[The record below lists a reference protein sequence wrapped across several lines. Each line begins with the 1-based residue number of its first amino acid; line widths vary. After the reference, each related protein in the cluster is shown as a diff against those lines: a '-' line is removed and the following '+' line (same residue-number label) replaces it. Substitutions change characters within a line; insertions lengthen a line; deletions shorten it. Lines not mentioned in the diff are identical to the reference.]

1 MGLSIRTLGELTV
14 TRDSETLPLP
24 ASKKT
29 RALLAYLALTG
40 RPHRRDRLCEV
51 LWELPDDPR
60 AALRWS
66 LTKLRPLVNDGAAA
80 RLVADRE
87 RVALQTAGLDID
99 LRALEA
105 RLEQEPG
112 VDEPRLDEPDLDE
125 LVAIAEQLAE
135 PLLDGLDLPNQELFQ
150 HWLVAEREETA
161 RLRIRVLERLARH
174 PDLTAD
180 RALKWSRSWLE
191 ADPFNSHAGAHVIAQ
206 LKQVGRDAEAE
217 ALARELADRFR
228 HAGIDW
234 PPRPQARAAA
244 SSDRA
249 AVRVAPPV
257 RKLLARQKIQFC
269 TTADDVRIAYASVG
283 EGTPLVKAANWLS
296 HLELDW
302 DAPIWSPLFRELA
315 RDHLFVRYDERGNG
329 LSDWDVDEISFDVF
343 VADLETV
350 TNALGLKRFALL
362 GISQGGAVSIEYA
375 VRYPER
381 VSHLIL
387 FGAYPAGW
395 RINATP
401 EVTKEREAVIAL
413 TETGWGQDN
422 PAYRQIFSST
432 FMPSATIEELN
443 WFNEFQRCTTSPEN
457 AARFLSA
464 FGDIDVRQQLA
475 KVTVPTLVIHSL
487 LDRRIP
493 VATGRDIAAAIP
505 HAEFLGLESDG
516 HLLLGREQ
524 ASQTFVD
531 AVRQFL
537 AGPWR

>member
-1 MGLSIRTLGELTV
+1 VGLSIRTLGELAV
-14 TRDSETLPLP
+14 TRDGETLPLP

-66 LTKLRPLVNDGAAA
+66 LNKLRPLVNDGAGE

-87 RVALQTAGLDID
+87 RVGLQTAGLDID

-112 VDEPRLDEPDLDE
+112 VDELS
-125 LVAIAEQLAE
+125 AMAEQLAE
-135 PLLDGLDLPNQELFQ
+135 PLLDGLDLPNQQLFQ
-150 HWLVAEREETA
+150 RWLAAEREETA
-161 RLRIRVLERLARH
+161 GLRNRVLERLAQH
-174 PDLTAD
+174 PDLTSS
-180 RALKWSRSWLE
+180 RALKWSKTWLE
-191 ADPFNSHAGAHVIAQ
+191 ADPFNPHAGTQLLAQ
-206 LKQVGRDAEAE
+206 LKHVNRDAEAE
-217 ALARELADRFR
+217 ALARELTGRFR

-234 PPRPQARAAA
+234 RQQRQPQPRAA
-244 SSDRA
+244 SPSDPPA
-249 AVRVAPPV
+249 ARVAPPV
-257 RKLLARQKIQFC
+257 RQLLARQRIQFC

-283 EGTPLVKAANWLS
+283 EGPPLVKAANWLS

-315 RDHLFVRYDERGNG
+315 RDRFFVRYDERGNG

-387 FGAYPAGW
+387 FGAYAAGW

-443 WFNEFQRCTTSPEN
+443 WFNEFQRRTTSPEN

-464 FGDIDVRQQLA
+464 FGDIDVRHQLA

-487 LDRRIP
+487 RDRRIP
-493 VATGRDIAAAIP
+493 VGTGRDIAAAIP

-524 ASQTFVD
+524 ASQVFVE

-537 AGPWR
+537 MGPRR

>member
-1 MGLSIRTLGELTV
+1 LGELTV
-14 TRDSETLPLP
+14 ERDGETLALP

-66 LTKLRPLVNDGAAA
+66 LTKLRPLVDDDAEK

-87 RVALQTAGLDID
+87 RVGLQTAGVDVD

-105 RLEQEPG
+105 RLEQEHGPREPG
-112 VDEPRLDEPDLDE
+112 FDE
-125 LVAIAEQLAE
+125 LAAMAEQLAE

-150 HWLVAEREETA
+150 RWLVAEREETA
-161 RLRIRVLERLARH
+161 DLRTRVLERLARH
-174 PDLTAD
+174 PSLTAD
-180 RALKWSRSWLE
+180 RALKWSRDWLV
-191 ADPFNSHAGAHVIAQ
+191 AAPFNPHAGAHLLGR
-206 LKQVGRDAEAE
+206 LKQLGRDAEAE
-217 ALARELADRFR
+217 ALDRELSHRFR
-228 HAGIDW
+228 HAGIEW
-234 PPRPQARAAA
+234 PPRPRVRAAG
-244 SSDRA
+244 STGPA
-249 AVRVAPPV
+249 AVRAAPAV
-257 RKLLARQKIQFC
+257 RQLLARQKIQFC
-269 TTADDVRIAYASVG
+269 TSADQVRIAYASVG
-283 EGTPLVKAANWLS
+283 EGPPLVKAANWLN

-343 VADLETV
+343 VDDLETV
-350 TNALGLKRFALL
+350 TDALGLERFALL
-362 GISQGGAVSIEYA
+362 GISQGASVSIEYA
-375 VRYPER
+375 VRHPER

-387 FGAYPAGW
+387 FGGYAAGW
-395 RINATP
+395 RIDATP

-443 WFNEFQRCTTSPEN
+443 WFNEFQRRTTSPGN
-457 AARFLSA
+457 AARFVSA
-464 FGDIDVRQQLA
+464 FGDIDVRHRLA
-475 KVTVPTLVIHSL
+475 KVTAPTLVIHSL

-505 HAEFLGLESDG
+505 NARFLGLESDG

-524 ASQTFVD
+524 ASHAFVA

-537 AGPWR
+537 L

>member
-1 MGLSIRTLGELTV
+1 MGLSIETLGELTV
-14 TRDSETLPLP
+14 RRDGEVLPLP

-29 RALLAYLALTG
+29 RALLAYLALTA

-51 LWELPDDPR
+51 LWEVPDDPR

-66 LTKLRPLVNDGAAA
+66 LNKLRPVVNGGSYE

-87 RVALQTAGLDID
+87 RVALQTVDID
-99 LRALEA
+99 IDIRALETQLEREPSVDELHA
-105 RLEQEPG
+105 MANRLE
-112 VDEPRLDEPDLDE
+112 
-125 LVAIAEQLAE
+125 E
-135 PLLDGLDLPNQELFQ
+135 PLLDGLDLPNQQPFQ
-150 HWLVAEREETA
+150 RWLAAEREELGG
-161 RLRIRVLERLARH
+161 LRIRVLERLAQH
-174 PDLTAD
+174 PDLTANQ
-180 RALKWSRSWLE
+180 ALKWSKNWLE
-191 ADPFNSHAGAHVIAQ
+191 ADPFDPRAGTQVVAQ
-206 LKQVGRDAEAE
+206 LKQVRRDAEAE
-217 ALARELADRFR
+217 ALAHELTGRFR
-228 HAGIDW
+228 NAGIDW
-234 PPRPQARAAA
+234 PEKARAAKPEPAA
-244 SSDRA
+244 SA
-249 AVRVAPPV
+249 AVPPV
-257 RKLLARQKIQFC
+257 RRLLSRQRIQFC
-269 TTADDVRIAYASVG
+269 TAADDVRIAYASVG
-283 EGTPLVKAANWLS
+283 EGPPLVKAANWLS

-315 RDHLFVRYDERGNG
+315 RDRFFVRYDERGNG

-343 VADLETV
+343 VTDLETV
-350 TNALGLKRFALL
+350 IDELKLDRFALL

-395 RINATP
+395 RIGATP

-443 WFNEFQRCTTSPEN
+443 WFNEFQRRTASPEN

-464 FGDIDVRQQLA
+464 FGDIDVRHQLA

-487 LDRRIP
+487 RDRRIP
-493 VATGRDIAAAIP
+493 VSTGRDIAATIP
-505 HAEFLGLESDG
+505 NAEFLGLESDG
-516 HLLLGREQ
+516 HLLLGREP
-524 ASQTFVD
+524 ASKGFVQ
-531 AVRQFL
+531 AVRDFL
-537 AGPWR
+537 AQPRR